1 MKKKKCDFK
10 NYALSISL
18 APLSLFFSF
27 LPYPTNP
34 LPFMCTAFP
43 IIPIT
48 PQSGNMLQ
56 LMKLHWNLVIWSAEF
71 TLGFTLDIVYSVS
84 LDNIV
89 TCIHQYNII
98 ESILTVLEI
107 LCAPCIWHF
116 PFSPT
121 SGFLHFLFC
130 LLKNG
135 IYLESYSI

>member
-1 MKKKKCDFK
+1 MKKKSVTLKTM
-10 NYALSISL
+10 LSVL
-18 APLSLFFSF
+18 VLHLSLSFFSF